1 LSGIAKKGQS
11 HPKYGKNQIAK
22 SIGHARSP
30 NPLQLNTNLIKPI
43 VLNTVYNTQRIVEAP

>member
-11 HPKYGKNQIAK
+11 HPKYGTSQMAK

-30 NPLQLNTNLIKPI
+30 NPLQLNSNLIKPI
-43 VLNTVYNTQRIVEAP
+43 VLNTEYNTQRIVEAP